1 MKINK
6 TLILFLI
13 SYLSFC
19 QTNENIVGYGEILLG
34 ESKKTLLSKIGNA
47 FSQKKINGNKYLYYK
62 NIEISLD
69 KYDVIDE
76 ITIYLDSNI
85 TIDSFTIKKESKV
98 DDIIKTFGEDWSYHG
113 KNPVYLNY
121 ENGITFETEYIL
133 HDTISINLSE
143 NKNFLESKIISIII
157 SESDESSLYAFKNYE
172 YIDGVYIPKNLDD
185 SFTELNKLIKR
196 KDRNNFLKNNEN
208 EFLTSQHFA
217 LGKYIRNEWGLW
229 KGSRLY
235 LWFEEKGITHP
246 DDISSIILKYYYRKN
261 RQLDFN
267 LENEIIYYKEFW
279 NKK

>member
-1 MKINK
+1 MKITK

-19 QTNENIVGYGEILLG
+19 QTNGNIVGYGEILLG
-34 ESKKTLLSKIGNA
+34 ESKKTLISKIGNK
-47 FSQKKINGNKYLYYK
+47 FSQKKINDNKYLYYK

-69 KYDVIDE
+69 EYDVINE
-76 ITIYLDSNI
+76 ITIHLDSNI
-85 TIDSFTIKKESKV
+85 TIDSFSIKKESKV
-98 DDIIKTFGEDWSYHG
+98 DDIIKTFGEEWGYYG
-113 KNPVYLNY
+113 KKPVYLDY
-121 ENGITFETEYIL
+121 ENGISFETEYIL
-133 HDTISINLSE
+133 HDTISKNLSQ
-143 NKNFLESKIISIII
+143 NKYFLSSKIISIII
-157 SESDESSLYAFKNYE
+157 SESDENSLDAFKNYE

-196 KDRNNFLKNNEN
+196 KDRNNLLKNKEN

-229 KGSRLY
+229 KASRLY
-235 LWFEEKGITHP
+235 LWFKEKEITHP

-261 RQLDFN
+261 NQLEFN
-267 LENEIIYYKEFW
+267 LENEIIYYKEYW